1 MRAHPAVSAAGAPS
15 FERLARR
22 LGFEPARLAF
32 TLRTAAGSGMALLL
46 AGLLGLD
53 HPQWAAM
60 TVWIAAQPLRG
71 HLIEKSLYRL
81 LGTAAGAVYGVA
93 LVALGHGSPVVL
105 VPGLALWAG
114 LCAGAGQL
122 LRGFASYGTL
132 LAGYSAAMVAL
143 LDAGQPA
150 HIVAFGLD
158 RLLTIGLGVVVA
170 LAVSLRFAARPPADA
185 LHLRTRMLCLERM
198 HELAAWARTGVAPA
212 QASRDAQ
219 LGELARLEEGLE
231 LQAAGRLGGRREVH
245 ALRRALTAQ
254 VGLLLWWPGAQPP
267 GPVDGAPLAAALQGV
282 FDAAAAGRPVGPLL
296 LQAAAVAETRDA
308 ELAGVLR
315 RLGMAARSA
324 ERPEGSEVR
333 SGTGARRAR
342 GAELHAVFEPT
353 VVLHRDWI
361 AARETF
367 LRSLVTLGLMGGL
380 WLVTGWPVAPL
391 LMLGVAVMTTLFSTA
406 DDPARIMRSV
416 FCGQLL
422 GAAAALAVQALLW
435 PWVDGAAGRLLM
447 CLPLVLAGAFV
458 LAHPRTARFG
468 FDFNLVGLLL
478 LQPMH
483 ARAFAWPTG
492 LAEAAAVVAGPLVAL
507 AAFRLVF
514 PPGGRRRYA
523 QLSTLMQAEVS
534 AMAAQPQAWR
544 RAAVWRARLQHRVL
558 RLVRCADAA
567 GLAPE
572 HGARQGLAVL
582 ATGQAVLAL
591 GQLLAQDALP
601 PADRRRAQAWLRRL
615 ARPMRSP
622 AQAHRRGRLLARDA
636 LRLGPPPAGHAPASA
651 LQHAARVL
659 ARAA

>member
-1 MRAHPAVSAAGAPS
+1 MTVHPVPAAGAPS
-15 FERLARR
+15 FDRLARR

-32 TLRTAAGSGMALLL
+32 TLRTAAGSGVALLL

-71 HLIEKSLYRL
+71 HLIEKSLFRL
-81 LGTAAGAVYGVA
+81 LGTAAGAAYGVA
-93 LVALGHGSPVVL
+93 LVALGQGSPAVL

-132 LAGYSAAMVAL
+132 LAGYSAAMVVL
-143 LDAGQPA
+143 LDASHPT
-150 HIVAFGLD
+150 HIAAFGLD

-185 LHLRTRMLCLERM
+185 LHLRTRTLCLERLR
-198 HELAAWARTGVAPA
+198 ELAAWARTGALPVQTA
-212 QASRDAQ
+212 RDTQ
-219 LGELARLEEGLE
+219 LAELARLEEGLE
-231 LQAAGRLGGRREVH
+231 LQVAGRLDSRREVR
-245 ALRRALTAQ
+245 ALRQALTAQ
-254 VGLLLWWPGAQPP
+254 VGLLLWWPGAQAPARA
-267 GPVDGAPLAAALQGV
+267 DGAALADALQATL
-282 FDAAAAGRPVGPLL
+282 DAAAAGRLVSPSL
-296 LQAAAVAETRDA
+296 LQAATVADA
-308 ELAGVLR
+308 QDTELGAVLR
-315 RLGMAARSA
+315 RLGAATGSIESA
-324 ERPEGSEVR
+324 AASPTRR
-333 SGTGARRAR
+333 DTASGPASGAQPQA
-342 GAELHAVFEPT
+342 AFEPT

-367 LRSLVTLGLMGGL
+367 LRSVLTLGLIGAL
-380 WLVTGWPVAPL
+380 WLATGWPATPL

-406 DDPARIMRSV
+406 DDPARLMRSV

-435 PWVDGAAGRLLM
+435 PWVDGAVGRLLM

-483 ARAFAWPTG
+483 VHAFSWPTG

-523 QLSTLMQAEVS
+523 QLSALMQAEVA

-544 RAAVWRARLQHRVL
+544 RAEVWRARLQHRVL
-558 RLVRCADAA
+558 RLVRWADAA

-615 ARPMRSP
+615 ARPIRSP

-636 LRLGPPPAGHAPASA
+636 LRLGPPPAGPAPAAA

-659 ARAA
+659 ARAV

>member
-1 MRAHPAVSAAGAPS
+1 MS
-15 FERLARR
+15 FERVARR
-22 LGFEPARLAF
+22 FGFEPARLAF
-32 TLRTAAGSGMALLL
+32 TLRTAAGSGMALLV

-93 LVALGHGSPVVL
+93 LVALGHGSPTVL

-143 LDAGQPA
+143 LDASHPT
-150 HIVAFGLD
+150 HIAAFGLD

-185 LHLRTRMLCLERM
+185 LHLRTRTLCLERPR
-198 HELAAWARTGVAPA
+198 ELAIWARTGESPAPTA
-212 QASRDAQ
+212 RDTQ
-219 LGELARLEEGLE
+219 LAELARLEEGLE
-231 LQAAGRLGGRREVH
+231 LQVAGRLDSRREVR
-245 ALRRALTAQ
+245 ALRQALTAQ
-254 VGLLLWWPGAQPP
+254 VGLLLWWPGAQVPARAE
-267 GPVDGAPLAAALQGV
+267 GAALADALQTTL
-282 FDAAAAGRPVGPLL
+282 DAAVAGRPVGPSL
-296 LQAAAVAETRDA
+296 LQAAAVAEAQDA
-308 ELAGVLR
+308 ELAAVLR
-315 RLGMAARSA
+315 RLGAAAVSIESA
-324 ERPEGSEVR
+324 AASPTRR
-333 SGTGARRAR
+333 DAASGPASGAQPQA
-342 GAELHAVFEPT
+342 AFEPT

-367 LRSLVTLGLMGGL
+367 LRSVLTLGLIGGL
-380 WLVTGWPVAPL
+380 WLATGWAAAPL

-435 PWVDGAAGRLLM
+435 PWVDGAIGRLLM

-483 ARAFAWPTG
+483 ARAFAWSTG

-523 QLSTLMQAEVS
+523 QLSALMRAEVA
-534 AMAAQPQAWR
+534 AMAAQPQAWQ

-567 GLAPE
+567 GLGPGRA
-572 HGARQGLAVL
+572 AREGLAVL

-591 GQLLAQDALP
+591 GQMLAQDAWP
-601 PADRRRAQAWLRRL
+601 DADRRRAQAWLRRL
-615 ARPMRSP
+615 ARPVRSP

-636 LRLGPPPAGHAPASA
+636 LRLGVAPAGPQVASA
-651 LQHAARVL
+651 LQHAARAL
-659 ARAA
+659 AQAG

>member
-1 MRAHPAVSAAGAPS
+1 MRAPPAVSAAGALS
-15 FERLARR
+15 FERLARH

-46 AGLLGLD
+46 GGLLGLD

-81 LGTAAGAVYGVA
+81 LGTAAGAAYGVT
-93 LVALGHGSPVVL
+93 LVALGHGSPAVL

-143 LDAGQPA
+143 LDASHPT
-150 HIVAFGLD
+150 HIAAFGLD

-185 LHLRTRMLCLERM
+185 LHLRMRTLCLDRLR
-198 HELAAWARTGVAPA
+198 ELAAWARTGVPLAHTA
-212 QASRDAQ
+212 RDTQ
-219 LGELARLEEGLE
+219 LAELARLEEGLE
-231 LQAAGRLGGRREVH
+231 LQVAGRLDSRREVR
-245 ALRRALTAQ
+245 ALRQALTAQ
-254 VGLLLWWPGAQPP
+254 VGLLLWWPGAQAPARA
-267 GPVDGAPLAAALQGV
+267 DGAALADALQATL
-282 FDAAAAGRPVGPLL
+282 DAAVAGRPVGPSL
-296 LQAAAVAETRDA
+296 LQAATVAEAQNA
-308 ELAGVLR
+308 ELAAVLR
-315 RLGMAARSA
+315 RLGAAA
-324 ERPEGSEVR
+324 GSIE
-333 SGTGARRAR
+333 SPAGGAGARAPS
-342 GAELHAVFEPT
+342 ATPSVAQPQAAFEPT

-367 LRSLVTLGLMGGL
+367 LRSVLTLGLIGGL
-380 WLVTGWPVAPL
+380 WLATGWPAAPL

-435 PWVDGAAGRLLM
+435 PWVDGALGRLLM

-534 AMAAQPQAWR
+534 AMAAQLQAWR
-544 RAAVWRARLQHRVL
+544 RAEVWRARLQHRVL

-636 LRLGPPPAGHAPASA
+636 LRLGPPPAGHASASA

>member
-1 MRAHPAVSAAGAPS
+1 
-15 FERLARR
+15 
-22 LGFEPARLAF
+22 ARLAF

-46 AGLLGLD
+46 GGLLGLD

-81 LGTAAGAVYGVA
+81 LGTAAGAAYGVT
-93 LVALGHGSPVVL
+93 LVALGHGSPAVL

-143 LDAGQPA
+143 LDASHPT
-150 HIVAFGLD
+150 HIAAFGLD

-185 LHLRTRMLCLERM
+185 LHLRMRTLCLDRLR
-198 HELAAWARTGVAPA
+198 ELAAWARTGVPLAHTA
-212 QASRDAQ
+212 RDTQ
-219 LGELARLEEGLE
+219 LAELARLEEGLE
-231 LQAAGRLGGRREVH
+231 LQVAGRLDSRREVR
-245 ALRRALTAQ
+245 ALRQALTAQ
-254 VGLLLWWPGAQPP
+254 VGLLLWWPGAQAPARA
-267 GPVDGAPLAAALQGV
+267 DGAALADALQATL
-282 FDAAAAGRPVGPLL
+282 DAAVAGRPVGPSL
-296 LQAAAVAETRDA
+296 LQAATVAEAQNA
-308 ELAGVLR
+308 ELAAVLR
-315 RLGMAARSA
+315 RLGAAA
-324 ERPEGSEVR
+324 GSIE
-333 SGTGARRAR
+333 SPAGGAGARAPS
-342 GAELHAVFEPT
+342 ATPSVAQPQAAFEPT

-367 LRSLVTLGLMGGL
+367 LRSVLTLGLIGGL
-380 WLVTGWPVAPL
+380 WLATGWPAAPL

-406 DDPARIMRSV
+406 GDPARIMRSV

-435 PWVDGAAGRLLM
+435 PWVDGALGRLLM

-544 RAAVWRARLQHRVL
+544 RAEVWRARLQHRVL

-636 LRLGPPPAGHAPASA
+636 LRLGPPPAGHASASA

>member
-1 MRAHPAVSAAGAPS
+1 MTARPGVPAAGAPS
-15 FERLARR
+15 FDRLARR

-32 TLRTAAGSGMALLL
+32 TLRTAAGSGVALLL

-71 HLIEKSLYRL
+71 HLIEKSLFRL
-81 LGTAAGAVYGVA
+81 LGTAAGAAYGVA
-93 LVALGHGSPVVL
+93 LVALGQGSPAVL

-143 LDAGQPA
+143 LDASHPT
-150 HIVAFGLD
+150 HIAAFGLD

-185 LHLRTRMLCLERM
+185 LHLRTRTLCLERLR
-198 HELAAWARTGVAPA
+198 ELAAWARTGALPA
-212 QASRDAQ
+212 HTARDTQ
-219 LGELARLEEGLE
+219 LAELARLEEGLE
-231 LQAAGRLGGRREVH
+231 LQVAGRLDSRREVR
-245 ALRRALTAQ
+245 ALRQALTAQ
-254 VGLLLWWPGAQPP
+254 VGLLLWWPGAQAPARA
-267 GPVDGAPLAAALQGV
+267 DGAALADALQATL
-282 FDAAAAGRPVGPLL
+282 DAAAAGRSVGPSL
-296 LQAAAVAETRDA
+296 LQAATVAEAQDA
-308 ELAGVLR
+308 ELAAVLR
-315 RLGMAARSA
+315 RLGAAA
-324 ERPEGSEVR
+324 GSIE
-333 SGTGARRAR
+333 SPAGGAGAREPSAAPS
-342 GAELHAVFEPT
+342 GAQPPAAFEPT

-367 LRSLVTLGLMGGL
+367 LRSVLTLGLIGAL
-380 WLVTGWPVAPL
+380 WLATGWAAAPL

-435 PWVDGAAGRLLM
+435 PWVDGALGRLLM

-483 ARAFAWPTG
+483 ARAFSWPTG

-523 QLSTLMQAEVS
+523 QLSALMQAEVA

-544 RAAVWRARLQHRVL
+544 RAEVWRARLQHRVL

-591 GQLLAQDALP
+591 GQLLAQDTLP

-636 LRLGPPPAGHAPASA
+636 LRLGPPPARHAPASA

-659 ARAA
+659 ARAV

>member
-1 MRAHPAVSAAGAPS
+1 MTARPGVPAAGAPS
-15 FERLARR
+15 FDRLARR

-32 TLRTAAGSGMALLL
+32 TLRTAAGSGVALLL

-71 HLIEKSLYRL
+71 HLIEKSLFRL
-81 LGTAAGAVYGVA
+81 LGTAAGAAYGVA
-93 LVALGHGSPVVL
+93 LVALGQGSPAVL

-143 LDAGQPA
+143 LDASHPT

-185 LHLRTRMLCLERM
+185 LHLRTRTLCLERLR
-198 HELAAWARTGVAPA
+198 ELAACARTGALPVHTA
-212 QASRDAQ
+212 RDTQ
-219 LGELARLEEGLE
+219 LAELARLEEGLE
-231 LQAAGRLGGRREVH
+231 LQVAGRLDSRREVR
-245 ALRRALTAQ
+245 ALRQALTAQ
-254 VGLLLWWPGAQPP
+254 VGLLLWWPGTQ
-267 GPVDGAPLAAALQGV
+267 APARAEGAALADALQATL
-282 FDAAAAGRPVGPLL
+282 DAAVAGRPVGPSL
-296 LQAAAVAETRDA
+296 LQAATVAEAQDA
-308 ELAGVLR
+308 ELAAVLR
-315 RLGMAARSA
+315 RLGAAA
-324 ERPEGSEVR
+324 GSIE
-333 SGTGARRAR
+333 SPPGGAGARAPSATPS
-342 GAELHAVFEPT
+342 GAQPQAAFEPT
-353 VVLHRDWI
+353 IVLHRDWI

-367 LRSLVTLGLMGGL
+367 LRSVLTLGLIGAL
-380 WLVTGWPVAPL
+380 WLATGWAAAPL

-435 PWVDGAAGRLLM
+435 PWADGAVGRLLM

-483 ARAFAWPTG
+483 ARAFSWPTG

-523 QLSTLMQAEVS
+523 QLSALMQAEVA

-544 RAAVWRARLQHRVL
+544 RAEVWRARLQHRVL
-558 RLVRCADAA
+558 RLVRWADAA

-591 GQLLAQDALP
+591 GQLLAQDTLS

-615 ARPMRSP
+615 ARPTRSP

-659 ARAA
+659 ARAV

>member
-1 MRAHPAVSAAGAPS
+1 MRAHTAASAAGAPS

-81 LGTAAGAVYGVA
+81 LGTAAGALYGVA
-93 LVALGHGSPVVL
+93 LVALGHGSPAVL

-143 LDAGQPA
+143 LDASHPT
-150 HIVAFGLD
+150 HIAAFGLD

-185 LHLRTRMLCLERM
+185 LHVRMRTLCLDRLR
-198 HELAAWARTGVAPA
+198 ELAAWARTGVPPA
-212 QASRDAQ
+212 HTARDTQ
-219 LGELARLEEGLE
+219 LAELARLEEGLE
-231 LQAAGRLGGRREVH
+231 LQVAGRLDSRREVR
-245 ALRRALTAQ
+245 ALRQALTAQ
-254 VGLLLWWPGAQPP
+254 VGLLLWWPGARAPAHTE
-267 GPVDGAPLAAALQGV
+267 GAPLVAALQTAL
-282 FDAAAAGRPVGPLL
+282 DAAGAGRPVGPAL
-296 LQAAAVAETRDA
+296 LQAATVAESLDA
-308 ELAGVLR
+308 ELAAVLR
-315 RLGMAARSA
+315 RLGEAACSIEGPHGSA
-324 ERPEGSEVR
+324 SAHARV
-333 SGTGARRAR
+333 GTGPDARPA
-342 GAELHAVFEPT
+342 FEPT

-367 LRSLVTLGLMGGL
+367 LRSALTLGLIGGL
-380 WLVTGWPVAPL
+380 WLATGWSAAPL

-435 PWVDGAAGRLLM
+435 PWVDGAVGRLLM

-523 QLSTLMQAEVS
+523 QLSALMRAEVA
-534 AMAAQPQAWR
+534 AMAAQPQAWQ

-567 GLAPE
+567 GLAP
-572 HGARQGLAVL
+572 GRAAREGLAVL

-591 GQLLAQDALP
+591 GQMLAQDAWP
-601 PADRRRAQAWLRRL
+601 DADRRRAQAWLRRL
-615 ARPMRSP
+615 ARPVRSP

-636 LRLGPPPAGHAPASA
+636 LRLGLAPAGPQVASA
-651 LQHAARVL
+651 LQHAARAL
-659 ARAA
+659 AQAG

>member
-46 AGLLGLD
+46 GGLLGLD

-71 HLIEKSLYRL
+71 HLIEKSLFRL
-81 LGTAAGAVYGVA
+81 LGTAAGAAYGVA
-93 LVALGHGSPVVL
+93 LVALGHGSPAVL

-143 LDAGQPA
+143 LDASHPT

-185 LHLRTRMLCLERM
+185 LHLRMRTLCLDRLR
-198 HELAAWARTGVAPA
+198 ELAAWARTGVPPA
-212 QASRDAQ
+212 HTARDTQ
-219 LGELARLEEGLE
+219 LAELARLEEGLE
-231 LQAAGRLGGRREVH
+231 LQVAGRLDSRREVR
-245 ALRRALTAQ
+245 ALRQALTAQ
-254 VGLLLWWPGAQPP
+254 VGLLLWWPGAEPP
-267 GPVDGAPLAAALQGV
+267 ARADGAALADALQATL
-282 FDAAAAGRPVGPLL
+282 DAAVAGRPVSPPL
-296 LQAAAVAETRDA
+296 LQAAAVAEAQDA
-308 ELAGVLR
+308 ELAAVLR
-315 RLGMAARSA
+315 RLGAAAVSIESA
-324 ERPEGSEVR
+324 AASP
-333 SGTGARRAR
+333 TQR
-342 GAELHAVFEPT
+342 GAASGPASCALPQAAFEPT
-353 VVLHRDWI
+353 AVLHRDWI

-367 LRSLVTLGLMGGL
+367 LRSVLTLGLIGVL
-380 WLVTGWPVAPL
+380 WLTTGWAAAPL

-483 ARAFAWPTG
+483 ARAFAWSTG

-507 AAFRLVF
+507 AAFRLIF

-534 AMAAQPQAWR
+534 AMAAQPQAWQ

-558 RLVRCADAA
+558 RLVRCADSA
-567 GLAPE
+567 GLAP
-572 HGARQGLAVL
+572 GRAAREGLAVL

-591 GQLLAQDALP
+591 GQMLAQDAWP
-601 PADRRRAQAWLRRL
+601 DADRRRAQAWLRRL
-615 ARPMRSP
+615 ARPVRSP

-636 LRLGPPPAGHAPASA
+636 LRLDPGSGLASA
-651 LQHAARVL
+651 LQHAARAL
-659 ARAA
+659 AQAG

>member
-1 MRAHPAVSAAGAPS
+1 MTARPGVPAAGAPS
-15 FERLARR
+15 FDRLARR

-32 TLRTAAGSGMALLL
+32 TLRTAAGSGVALLL

-71 HLIEKSLYRL
+71 HLIEKSLFRL
-81 LGTAAGAVYGVA
+81 LGTAAGAAYGVA
-93 LVALGHGSPVVL
+93 LVALGQGSPAVL

-143 LDAGQPA
+143 LDASHPT

-185 LHLRTRMLCLERM
+185 LHLRTRTLCLERLR
-198 HELAAWARTGVAPA
+198 ELAAWARTGALPA
-212 QASRDAQ
+212 HTARDTQ
-219 LGELARLEEGLE
+219 LAELARLEEGLE
-231 LQAAGRLGGRREVH
+231 LQVAGRLDSRREVR
-245 ALRRALTAQ
+245 ALRQALTAQ
-254 VGLLLWWPGAQPP
+254 VGLLLWWPGAQAPARA
-267 GPVDGAPLAAALQGV
+267 DGAALADALQATL
-282 FDAAAAGRPVGPLL
+282 DAAAAGRPVGPSL
-296 LQAAAVAETRDA
+296 LQAVTVAEAQDA
-308 ELAGVLR
+308 ELAAVLR
-315 RLGMAARSA
+315 RLGAAAGSIESA
-324 ERPEGSEVR
+324 AASPTR
-333 SGTGARRAR
+333 R
-342 GAELHAVFEPT
+342 GAASGPASGAQPQAAFEPT

-367 LRSLVTLGLMGGL
+367 LRSVLTLGLIGAL
-380 WLVTGWPVAPL
+380 WLATGLAAAPL

-435 PWVDGAAGRLLM
+435 PWVDGAVGRLLM

-483 ARAFAWPTG
+483 ARAFSWPTG

-523 QLSTLMQAEVS
+523 QLSALMQAEVA

-544 RAAVWRARLQHRVL
+544 RAEVWRARLQHRVL

-591 GQLLAQDALP
+591 GQLLAQDTLP

-615 ARPMRSP
+615 ARPTRSP

-659 ARAA
+659 ARAV

>member
-1 MRAHPAVSAAGAPS
+1 MRAPPAVSAAGALS
-15 FERLARR
+15 FERLARH

-46 AGLLGLD
+46 GGLLGLD

-81 LGTAAGAVYGVA
+81 LGTAAGAAYGVT
-93 LVALGHGSPVVL
+93 LVALGHGSPAVL

-143 LDAGQPA
+143 LDASHPT
-150 HIVAFGLD
+150 HIAAFGLD

-185 LHLRTRMLCLERM
+185 LHLRMRTLCLDRLR
-198 HELAAWARTGVAPA
+198 ELAAWARTGVPLAHTA
-212 QASRDAQ
+212 RDTQ
-219 LGELARLEEGLE
+219 LAELARLEEGLE
-231 LQAAGRLGGRREVH
+231 LQVAGRLDSRREVR
-245 ALRRALTAQ
+245 ALRQALTAQ
-254 VGLLLWWPGAQPP
+254 VGLLLWWPGAQAPARA
-267 GPVDGAPLAAALQGV
+267 DGAALADALQATL
-282 FDAAAAGRPVGPLL
+282 DAAVAGRPVGPSL
-296 LQAAAVAETRDA
+296 LQAATVAEAQNA
-308 ELAGVLR
+308 ELAAVLR
-315 RLGMAARSA
+315 RLGAAA
-324 ERPEGSEVR
+324 GSIE
-333 SGTGARRAR
+333 SPAGGAGARAPS
-342 GAELHAVFEPT
+342 ATPSVAQPQAAFEPT

-367 LRSLVTLGLMGGL
+367 LRSVLTLGLIGGL
-380 WLVTGWPVAPL
+380 WLATGWPAAPL

-435 PWVDGAAGRLLM
+435 PWVDGALGRLLM

-544 RAAVWRARLQHRVL
+544 RAEVWRARLQHRVL

-636 LRLGPPPAGHAPASA
+636 LRLGPPPAGHASASA

>member
-1 MRAHPAVSAAGAPS
+1 MTARPGVPAAGAPS
-15 FERLARR
+15 FDRLARR

-32 TLRTAAGSGMALLL
+32 TLRTAAGSGVALLL

-71 HLIEKSLYRL
+71 HLIEKSLFRL
-81 LGTAAGAVYGVA
+81 LGTATGAAYGVA
-93 LVALGHGSPVVL
+93 LVALGQGSPAVL

-143 LDAGQPA
+143 LDASHPT
-150 HIVAFGLD
+150 HIAAFGLD

-185 LHLRTRMLCLERM
+185 LHLRTRTLCLERLR
-198 HELAAWARTGVAPA
+198 ELAAWARTGALPVHTA
-212 QASRDAQ
+212 RDTQ
-219 LGELARLEEGLE
+219 LAELARLEEGLE
-231 LQAAGRLGGRREVH
+231 LQVAGRLDSRREVR
-245 ALRRALTAQ
+245 ALRQALTAQ
-254 VGLLLWWPGAQPP
+254 VGLLLWWPGAQAPTRA
-267 GPVDGAPLAAALQGV
+267 DGAALADALQATL
-282 FDAAAAGRPVGPLL
+282 DAAAAGRPVGPSL
-296 LQAAAVAETRDA
+296 LQAATVAEAQDA
-308 ELAGVLR
+308 ELAAVLR
-315 RLGMAARSA
+315 RLGVAA
-324 ERPEGSEVR
+324 GSIE
-333 SGTGARRAR
+333 SPAGGAGARAPSAAPS
-342 GAELHAVFEPT
+342 GAQPQAAFEPT

-367 LRSLVTLGLMGGL
+367 LRSVLTLGLIGAL
-380 WLVTGWPVAPL
+380 WLATGWAAAPL

-435 PWVDGAAGRLLM
+435 PWVDGAVGRLLM

-483 ARAFAWPTG
+483 ARAFSWPTG

-523 QLSTLMQAEVS
+523 QLSALMQAEVA

-544 RAAVWRARLQHRVL
+544 RAEVWRARLQHRVL

-591 GQLLAQDALP
+591 GQLLAQDTLP

-636 LRLGPPPAGHAPASA
+636 VRLGPPPAGHAQASA

-659 ARAA
+659 ARAV